1 MKKSLLTLILLSG
14 CSSQGIDR
22 AEQNHISKEFY
33 ANVESYEQV
42 KLSSNVKTGIVS
54 GSVVGVIDEVDGNH
68 EDMIAGGLAGALVGG
83 LFTAVLEGSDT
94 AYKYSLRSDE
104 EGQFTLIQKELIDMT
119 TGCVSVRVVDK
130 VTISPAPE
138 GSCDNLQQ
146 VNRDI

>member
-83 LFTAVLEGSDT
+83 VL
-94 AYKYSLRSDE
+94 DE
-104 EGQFTLIQKELIDMT
+104 L
-119 TGCVSVRVVDK
+119 
-130 VTISPAPE
+130 
-138 GSCDNLQQ
+138 
-146 VNRDI
+146 DII

>member
-130 VTISPAPE
+130 VTISPASE